1 MSIIITTTR
10 NKANNYNNE
19 ASKNFEISSSCID
32 NGDGDGDG
40 DGDDDTSATSSTS
53 SNNNNKTSLL
63 SDNDSDECD
72 FVLEKLPRNSGFGSK
87 DPLFQAE
94 YLYEGSMTTKQIQ
107 TYSTKF
113 CRDGCSGISDKKNFN
128 NKRNRAVVVD
138 TDDSST
144 SSGSSSS
151 WTMPSF
157 LNIFSTSPTRN

>member
-1 MSIIITTTR
+1 MSIIISTTQ

-19 ASKNFEISSSCID
+19 ASKNFEISSINNCCI
-32 NGDGDGDG
+32 NN
-40 DGDDDTSATSSTS
+40 GDDDTSTTSSTS

-63 SDNDSDECD
+63 LSDNDDECD
-72 FVLEKLPRNSGFGSK
+72 FVIEKLPRNSGFGSK

-94 YLYEGSMTTKQIQ
+94 YLYEGSMTTKQVQ
-107 TYSTKF
+107 TYTTKF
-113 CRDGCSGISDKKNFN
+113 CRDGCSGISD
-128 NKRNRAVVVD
+128 RNRAN

-144 SSGSSSS
+144 TSSSGGSSS

>member
-1 MSIIITTTR
+1 MSIIISTTQ

-19 ASKNFEISSSCID
+19 ASKNFEISSINNCCF
-32 NGDGDGDG
+32 NN
-40 DGDDDTSATSSTS
+40 GDDDTSTTSSTS

-63 SDNDSDECD
+63 LSDNDDECD
-72 FVLEKLPRNSGFGSK
+72 FVIEKLPRNSGFGSK

-94 YLYEGSMTTKQIQ
+94 YLYEGSMTTKQVQ
-107 TYSTKF
+107 TYTTKF
-113 CRDGCSGISDKKNFN
+113 CRDGCSGISD
-128 NKRNRAVVVD
+128 RNRAN

-144 SSGSSSS
+144 TSSSGGSSS

>member
-1 MSIIITTTR
+1 MSIIISTTQ

-19 ASKNFEISSSCID
+19 ASKNFEISSINNCCI
-32 NGDGDGDG
+32 NN
-40 DGDDDTSATSSTS
+40 GDDDTSTTSSTS

-63 SDNDSDECD
+63 LSDNDDECD
-72 FVLEKLPRNSGFGSK
+72 FVIEKLPRNSGFGSK

-94 YLYEGSMTTKQIQ
+94 YLYEGSMTTKQVQ
-107 TYSTKF
+107 TYTTKF
-113 CRDGCSGISDKKNFN
+113 CRDGCRGISDKKNN
-128 NKRNRAVVVD
+128 NRNRVD

-144 SSGSSSS
+144 SSSSGGSSS

>member
-1 MSIIITTTR
+1 MSIIISTTQ

-19 ASKNFEISSSCID
+19 ASKNFAFEISSSNNCCI
-32 NGDGDGDG
+32 NN
-40 DGDDDTSATSSTS
+40 GDDDTCTTSSTS
-53 SNNNNKTSLL
+53 SNNNKTSLLL
-63 SDNDSDECD
+63 SDNDDECD

-94 YLYEGSMTTKQIQ
+94 YLYEGSMTTKQVQ

-113 CRDGCSGISDKKNFN
+113 CRDGCSGISDKKN
-128 NKRNRAVVVD
+128 NKRNRAD

-144 SSGSSSS
+144 SSGSSS